1 MDTTLTNYLV
11 ALYNTEEA
19 QAILEAIEAEKAE
32 VVTPEWMLKT
42 FDAFDELDAM
52 DDDNEV

>member
-11 ALYNTEEA
+11 ALYNAEEA
-19 QAILEAIEAEKAE
+19 QAILEAIEAEKAQI
-32 VVTPEWMLKT
+32 VNPEG
-42 FDAFDELDAM
+42 FDAFCAELDAM

>member
-42 FDAFDELDAM
+42 FDAFDESKQ
-52 DDDNEV
+52 E

>member
-19 QAILEAIEAEKAE
+19 QAILEAIEAEKAQAVNVE
-32 VVTPEWMLKT
+32 G
-42 FDAFDELDAM
+42 FDAFCAELDAM